1 MNRFSIALWRTCIP
15 VALCGLL
22 AACTPPAPAEAS
34 VRTASVSEQPVS
46 VDAAPLFASAP
57 CTGTFVAHDL
67 PHVTQAPGPTTR
79 LFDSNGA
86 GVAVNDLDG
95 DGDEDL
101 VLANL
106 SAPASILWNM
116 GGLRF
121 ERQELPLIRRARAV
135 AIVDV
140 TGDGQQDI
148 VFTTG
153 ASAPAVMENQGNHA
167 FRLFPLAGVFNV
179 AYAMNWNDLDG
190 DGDLD
195 LVTGSYDA
203 GRMLETNGNYL
214 FGAGDG
220 VNVYMNQGGVWQGSQ
235 LTTTA
240 QALAIGLWDLNQD
253 QRPDI
258 WVGND
263 FAEYDDVWLQAAGGQ
278 WQPATPFWRYS
289 LSTMSVDSG
298 DLNNDGDAELFA
310 TDMKPYN
317 LDPETLAGWLPLMND
332 STHLRPRDDAQVAEN
347 ALQVWRGDHYQNE
360 AYDRGVDAAG
370 WGWSGKFG
378 DLDNDGALDLYVVNG
393 MIAADLFPYLP
404 GGELVEENQA
414 LRNDGAGRFTV
425 ASAWGLGSTRSG
437 RGMSIADFDQ
447 DGDLDIVVNN
457 LNSAAQLFENQLC
470 TEGASIE
477 VDLRWPGTANPFAV
491 GATVALQTDRGVLRR
506 DVRAVSG
513 YLSGDPAR
521 LHFGVAPGA
530 TLEQLEIRWPDG
542 AVSYVDQPPVDQRL
556 TVTRQS

>member
-1 MNRFSIALWRTCIP
+1 M
-15 VALCGLL
+15 
-22 AACTPPAPAEAS
+22 
-34 VRTASVSEQPVS
+34 
-46 VDAAPLFASAP
+46 
-57 CTGTFVAHDL
+57 
-67 PHVTQAPGPTTR
+67 
-79 LFDSNGA
+79 
-86 GVAVNDLDG
+86 
-95 DGDEDL
+95 
-101 VLANL
+101 
-106 SAPASILWNM
+106 
-116 GGLRF
+116 
-121 ERQELPLIRRARAV
+121 
-135 AIVDV
+135 AIVDA

-148 VFTTG
+148 VFATG
-153 ASAPAVMENQGNHA
+153 ASAPAVMENQGNHE
-167 FRLFPLAGVFNV
+167 FGLFPLHGVNKI
-179 AYAMNWNDLDG
+179 AYALNWNDLDG

-203 GRMLETNGNYL
+203 GRMIDTGGNSL

-220 VNVYMNQGGVWQGSQ
+220 VNVYANQGDGTWQGTQ

-263 FAEYDDVWLQAAGGQ
+263 FAEYDNVWLQDATGS
-278 WQPATPFWRYS
+278 WQPATPFERYS

-298 DLNNDGDAELFA
+298 DVDNNGDAELFA
-310 TDMKPYN
+310 TDMKPYD
-317 LDPETLAGWLPLMND
+317 LDPQTMASWLPLMND

-347 ALQVWRGDHYQNE
+347 ALQVRPGDRYRNE

-378 DLDNDGALDLYVVNG
+378 DLDNDGYLDLYVVNG

-414 LRNDGAGRFTV
+414 FHNDGSGRFTH
-425 ASAWGLGSTRSG
+425 ADAWGLGSKRSG
-437 RGMSIADFDQ
+437 RGMSMADFDE

-470 TEGASIE
+470 TEGSSIE
-477 VDLRWPGTANPFAV
+477 VELRWPGTANPFAV
-491 GATVALQTDRGVLRR
+491 GANVALHTDQGVLWR

-513 YLSGDPAR
+513 YVSGDPVR

-530 TLEQLEIRWPDG
+530 KLEQVEIRWPDG
-542 AVSYVDQPPVDQRL
+542 AVSVVDQPAVHQRL
-556 TVTRQS
+556 TVTRKP